1 MLTSTNRNKVSLI
14 KVLNH
19 YFYISLVDVK
29 NNIQQYTPLAR
40 LPRFSRARNSLP
52 ISFQTSDTQATDS
65 VSLITPL
72 TTQIKSLIF
81 TRLMKEIKCSYNF
94 DSVELHA
101 LKSSLKCLENKGK
114 FYARSPINKNTKRA
128 SLTKR

>member
-29 NNIQQYTPLAR
+29 NNIQQYTPLVR
-40 LPRFSRARNSLP
+40 LPRFSSARNSLP

-81 TRLMKEIKCSYNF
+81 TRLMLEIKCSYNF

-101 LKSSLKCLENKGK
+101 LKSSLKCLETKGK
-114 FYARSPINKNTKRA
+114 FYARSPINKNIKTV